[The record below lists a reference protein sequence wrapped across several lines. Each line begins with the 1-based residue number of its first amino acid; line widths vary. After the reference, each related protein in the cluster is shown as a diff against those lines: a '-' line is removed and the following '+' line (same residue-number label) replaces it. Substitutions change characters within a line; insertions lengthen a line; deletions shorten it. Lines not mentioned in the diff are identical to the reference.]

1 MGLTNKGMAAIAH
14 AITGDIGTAPAYT
27 VPFNQAN
34 TYLGVGDGTGAFVA
48 TQYDLAA
55 EHTSGDTTG
64 GNSQRV
70 QVSGAPSFSNN
81 DTTITFT
88 ATFAANQANWSSG
101 WQEFGIFNGPTPTS
115 GAGAGMMLTRDVGYI
130 ITKTSAGSVV
140 LTVTLSIST

>member
-1 MGLTNKGMAAIAH
+1 MGLTALGMAAIAH
-14 AITGDIGTAPAYT
+14 ALTGDIGTAPAYT
-27 VPFNQAN
+27 VPFNAAN
-34 TYLGVGDGTGAFVA
+34 TYLGVGDGTAAFVS

-55 EHTSGDTTG
+55 EKTAGDTTG

-70 QVSGAPSFSNN
+70 LVSTAPTFSNS

-88 ATFAANQANWSSG
+88 ATFGTSQANWSTG

-115 GAGAGMMLTRDVGYI
+115 GNGAGMMLTRDVGYI

-140 LTVTLSIST
+140 LTVTLTIST